1 MTYHFI
7 ERGFF
12 NMDLSDQ
19 LMGFFHPEGIAVFG
33 SMREDWFFG
42 ASVVVKEL
50 QSLGYKGTIYPV
62 NPGAKSVYGLK
73 VYPHISKVEG
83 KVDLAVII
91 TSCKYVPEILRSCG
105 RKGIKAV
112 VVVSDGFAE
121 NGQEG
126 KRRQDEIVGIARENG
141 IRIIGPNTLGIYSPS
156 QHLSTIPYEKGYN
169 LPPLGGLSIVTQT
182 GMYGPQAVALNE
194 YRFGINTIM
203 DLGNM
208 CDVDEV
214 DCLKY
219 LEQDVDTRVIALYI
233 ENIRRPGEF
242 LETARRI
249 SQSKPILCLKGGR
262 APEAASAMASH
273 TGTIAGSDNLYD
285 ALFRQAGVIRVE
297 EYEDLLDCPKV
308 FLAQDLPKGN
318 RLGVISLTGAI
329 GIQCIDAAAAYGL
342 MLGGL
347 NMKSKE
353 ELFRISTTLGTHPID
368 LGPASASDGLDLFSY
383 YQKCFDVLMED
394 ENIDCIYLNTYISS
408 YLQPE
413 HYEGVLKH
421 MGNHLMKPVVS
432 WSYGPSSESVRKL
445 GSLTESH
452 GIPFFPTTHKSIKAL
467 GYLVKYARWR
477 ESLGGKP

>member
-1 MTYHFI
+1 
-7 ERGFF
+7 
-12 NMDLSDQ
+12 MDFSDQ
-19 LMGFFHPEGIAVFG
+19 LTGFFRPEGIAVFG
-33 SMREDWFFG
+33 SMREGWFFG

-50 QSLGYKGTIYPV
+50 QSLGFKGTIYPV
-62 NPGAKSVYGLK
+62 NPGAISVYGLK

-105 RKGIKAV
+105 RKGVKAV

-126 KRRQDEIVGIARENG
+126 KRRQEEIVGIARENG
-141 IRIIGPNTLGIYSPS
+141 IRIIGPNTL
-156 QHLSTIPYEKGYN
+156 
-169 LPPLGGLSIVTQT
+169 

-249 SQSKPILCLKGGR
+249 SRSKPILCLKGGR

-273 TGTIAGSDNLYD
+273 TGAIAGSDNLYD

-342 MLGGL
+342 VLGEL
-347 NMKSKE
+347 NKKSKE

-394 ENIDCIYLNTYISS
+394 DNIDCIYLNTYISS

-421 MGNHLMKPVVS
+421 MGDHLMKPVVS

-467 GYLVKYARWR
+467 GYLIKYARWR